1 MKHQGKEKQ
10 TRPSLSQINKLLWG
24 GIAIIVIA
32 YALIFG
38 VHLLRSE
45 KAEDSTESLLQSSEK
60 DEDSED
66 ALLHSSGKEDSALPL
81 QFDETNDRLIGIT
94 EQYTFDIPADME
106 DAVKVT
112 LDPSGGNTVFYC
124 SLPDIELPVFQL
136 SEDPANGFEV
146 GKITSDGETKTIY
159 AQMYSPPESIG
170 EDEENSFYAVQE
182 LVNELLISE
191 NVR

>member
-1 MKHQGKEKQ
+1 MKRQGKEK
-10 TRPSLSQINKLLWG
+10 TKSLNIARINKFLWC
-24 GIAIIVIA
+24 GIAVVIIA

-38 VHLLRSE
+38 VHLLRNE
-45 KAEDSTESLLQSSEK
+45 KAEDSADPQLQRSE
-60 DEDSED
+60 E
-66 ALLHSSGKEDSALPL
+66 AEDSALPL

-112 LDPSGGNTVFYC
+112 SDPSGGNTVFYC